1 MQTDSNSTAEH
12 SSGNWDL
19 VITPQK
25 HLFDLQLKK
34 VWRYRDLLW
43 LLVRRD
49 FVAFYKQ
56 TILGPIW
63 FFVQPIAS
71 TITYTFIFG
80 NLAGLGTDGLPAP
93 LFYLAGIIAWTYF
106 SDCLLKTSTVFK
118 DNAGIFGKVY
128 FPRLIMPLSL
138 VVSNLVRFAVQMILF
153 IILMIF
159 FAAKGSHLAIGWS
172 VFLFPVLVMLMAAQG
187 LGFGLLVSALTTKY
201 RDLVMLLTFA
211 IQLFMYTTTVVYP
224 LSTLKGKMYTIVS
237 LNPMTPIIEGTRK
250 CLLGNGD
257 FTLLSFGYAFL
268 VTFLILGLGVITFNK
283 VQKNFVDTI

>member
-1 MQTDSNSTAEH
+1 MQTDSNSTADNFH
-12 SSGNWDL
+12 SNWDL

-25 HLFDLQLKK
+25 NLFDLQLKK
-34 VWRYRDLLW
+34 VWRYRDLLM

-93 LFYLAGIIAWTYF
+93 LFYLAGIVAWTYF
-106 SDCLLKTSTVFK
+106 ADCLVKTSSVFR
-118 DNAGIFGKVY
+118 DNAAIFGKVY

-138 VVSNLVRFAVQMILF
+138 VVSNLVRFAVQMLLF
-153 IILMIF
+153 IIMIIF
-159 FAAKGSHLAIGWS
+159 FWAKGANITIGWS
-172 VFLFPVLVMLMAAQG
+172 VFLFPVLVALMAAQG

-224 LSTLKGKMYTIVS
+224 LSTLKGKVHTLVA

-250 CLLGNGD
+250 CLLGHGE
-257 FTLLSFGYAFL
+257 FGLMSFTYAVVATLL
-268 VTFLILGLGVITFNK
+268 ILFLGVITFNK

>member
-1 MQTDSNSTAEH
+1 MSIDSSTKIDNSQD
-12 SSGNWDL
+12 NWDL
-19 VITPQK
+19 VIVPQK
-25 HLFDLQLKK
+25 KLFDLQLDK

-71 TITYTFIFG
+71 TITYSFIFG

-106 SDCLLKTSTVFK
+106 SDCLTKTSTVFR

-138 VVSNLVRFAVQMILF
+138 VVSNLVRFAVQMLLF
-153 IILMIF
+153 VILMIYF
-159 FAAKGSHLAIGWS
+159 SFNGANITIGWT
-172 VFLFPVLVMLMAAQG
+172 VLLFPVLVVLMAGQG

-224 LSTLKGKMYTIVS
+224 LSTLQGKMHTLIS

-250 CLLGNGD
+250 CLLGQGE
-257 FTLLSFGYAFL
+257 FGLFSFGYAVL
-268 VTFLILGLGVITFNK
+268 ATLIILGLGIITFNK